1 MSRCF
6 CCAVIVVMVVTMFT
20 TVAQTQAPPSADTY
34 VSSSTPKTNY
44 GASPILIVQPGTTAF
59 LQFNLSALPPGASVD
74 KATLRL
80 YVDGVLTGGSFDV
93 FPVNGAWS
101 ESTLTYNTPPPM
113 LGTSATANKPV
124 AITAASSNK
133 FFLIDITTLVQGW
146 VNGTIAN
153 NGIALGLTTS
163 NGIFSFD
170 SKESLLTGNG
180 PELEIVLNGPAGPQ
194 GIQGIP
200 GPTGPTGPQGP
211 QGIPGTPG
219 STGPSGPQGPQG
231 PPGPILPDLA
241 YTDQSNTFTIDQT
254 VNGNVSALGF
264 NISGV
269 PFAFGTYG
277 KDNAFLGF
285 AGNASTTGALNTGSG
300 AIALASNTTG
310 DQNAAYGVGAL
321 TANTIGSGNTAT
333 GKASLAENTTG
344 DFNTAQGLQA
354 LEFNTT
360 GTGNTASGMS
370 ALIYNA
376 TGSYN
381 TALGFNAGPDQN
393 STNLSNAT
401 AIGANA
407 VVSANNAL
415 VLGGTGSYAVNVGI
429 GTATPQYSLDVH
441 GTGNFTGLV
450 SFAPGQTFPGAVGP
464 QGPAGPQGPQG
475 IPGTPGSTGPSG
487 PQGPQGLQGPPGP
500 ILPDLAYTDQANTFT
515 TDQTVNGNLSATS
528 FNLGSN
534 LFAFGSYA
542 NRSTFLGFAGNTT
555 GDLTSWANTAAGYQ
569 ALAANTSGTS
579 NAAFGANVLSQN
591 TTGSGNAAS
600 GAWALLANT
609 TGSFNTASGENAL
622 TQNTTGNSNT
632 ASGDQALYANN
643 SGSNNTTV
651 GTDGLGSNTSGNN
664 NTAMGEFALYW
675 NVTGSLNT
683 ALGVNAGPDQ
693 NSPGLT
699 NATAIGAL
707 AQVTQSNSLVLG
719 SIAGV
724 NTATA
729 STNVGIGTTAPA
741 SALDVVGDIRS
752 SGTATA
758 AHFVGDGS
766 GLTGLPAGSV
776 GPAGPPGPAGPSGPQ
791 GPQGPI
797 GVDGP
802 QGPAGLLASFDALA
816 GLSCTVAGQAGK
828 IAISYDANQNATLK
842 CVIVV
847 TGGYTISGIITDCW
861 YCELPSSVT
870 LNLTNADNTIT
881 KSVPMNSDGS
891 FTFTGLPNG
900 TYTVSP
906 WDPGYQ
912 FSPTSQT
919 VTINGANVTLPSFQS
934 LD

>member
-153 NGIALGLTTS
+153 NGVALGLTTS

-219 STGPSGPQGPQG
+219 STGPTG
-231 PPGPILPDLA
+231 PP
-241 YTDQSNTFTIDQT
+241 
-254 VNGNVSALGF
+254 
-264 NISGV
+264 
-269 PFAFGTYG
+269 
-277 KDNAFLGF
+277 
-285 AGNASTTGALNTGSG
+285 
-300 AIALASNTTG
+300 
-310 DQNAAYGVGAL
+310 
-321 TANTIGSGNTAT
+321 
-333 GKASLAENTTG
+333 
-344 DFNTAQGLQA
+344 
-354 LEFNTT
+354 
-360 GTGNTASGMS
+360 
-370 ALIYNA
+370 
-376 TGSYN
+376 
-381 TALGFNAGPDQN
+381 
-393 STNLSNAT
+393 
-401 AIGANA
+401 
-407 VVSANNAL
+407 
-415 VLGGTGSYAVNVGI
+415 
-429 GTATPQYSLDVH
+429 
-441 GTGNFTGLV
+441 
-450 SFAPGQTFPGAVGP
+450 
-464 QGPAGPQGPQG
+464 
-475 IPGTPGSTGPSG
+475 
-487 PQGPQGLQGPPGP
+487 GPQGLQGPPGP

-724 NTATA
+724 NSATA
-729 STNVGIGTTAPA
+729 NTNVGIGTTAPA